1 MKFKNFPNKKV
12 INYKLLI
19 EDNKIVQFKDES
31 LKIIRS
37 TRLELIIE
45 KIKNSLFI
53 IYNFLT
59 NFF

>member
-19 EDNKIVQFKDES
+19 EDNKIVQFKYEN

-37 TRLELIIE
+37 TPLELIIE

-53 IYNFLT
+53 IENFLT